1 MKIYNKL
8 VRDNIPQIISQ
19 NGQRAYVSTLVSSK
33 YNKYNIELRKKLCEE
48 VKEYLDS
55 EDIEELADIIEVVQ
69 ALAVFRGSTLDEVLK
84 IKKKKAEKNGKF
96 EKRLFL
102 EKVED

>member
-19 NGQRAYVSTLVSSK
+19 NRQKAHISTLDSDQ
-33 YNKYNIELRKKLCEE
+33 YNIALRKKLCEE
-48 VKEYLDS
+48 VQEYLDS
-55 EDIEELADIIEVVQ
+55 EDIEELADIMEVVE
-69 ALAVFRGSTLDEVLK
+69 ALTVFRGSTLDEVLK
-84 IKKKKAEKNGKF
+84 VKEKKAAKNGKF